1 MGQGFPWCGNTCL
14 QKVESGLLPG
24 GLYIS
29 TGKPQREGNNF
40 VVPQLNWAW
49 QMLLELIQWTKN
61 QTLLGNCACQ
71 PAGFARFSV
80 LGQAFSRAESTLS
93 YVVYRPL
100 VSNYQE
106 CLHIGEGRWHTN
118 RRSGSLDILF
128 QCKGTLERSSCL
140 ISTFC
145 LYRHRVCAGLPCA
158 CGGLFP
164 LCVCLSVSALCVRPW
179 LL

>member
-1 MGQGFPWCGNTCL
+1 
-14 QKVESGLLPG
+14 
-24 GLYIS
+24 
-29 TGKPQREGNNF
+29 
-40 VVPQLNWAW
+40 
-49 QMLLELIQWTKN
+49 MLLELIQWTKN
-61 QTLLGNCACQ
+61 QTLLGNNACQ

-80 LGQAFSRAESTLS
+80 LGPAFSRAESTLS

-118 RRSGSLDILF
+118 RRSGSLGILF

-145 LYRHRVCAGLPCA
+145 LYRHRCVLA
-158 CGGLFP
+158 CHVHVVAFFLCTCVSLYQP
-164 LCVCLSVSALCVRPW
+164 CVCFHGSCDGKILNSCCVSP
-179 LL
+179 